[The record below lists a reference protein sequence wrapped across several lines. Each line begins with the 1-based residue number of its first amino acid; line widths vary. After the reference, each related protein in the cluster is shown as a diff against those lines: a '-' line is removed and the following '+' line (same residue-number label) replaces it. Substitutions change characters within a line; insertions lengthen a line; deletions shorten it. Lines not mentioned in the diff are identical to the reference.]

1 MEEPDLVISRL
12 AMPITL
18 PRSPALTTMAPLS
31 LVSVFASDEPLS
43 ITRLTP
49 LISASAEATD
59 SSPVYARTMT
69 ASVLPDI
76 CPINVRTVSTGS
88 AIVRLSVAA

>member
-59 SSPVYARTMT
+59 SQLPVRQ
-69 ASVLPDI
+69 
-76 CPINVRTVSTGS
+76 NVRETDYITTP
-88 AIVRLSVAA
+88 